1 MISGVIRM
9 ECANEQLFCVLR
21 KVFLGTSETT
31 EISVTDE
38 ALDALFKLAKK
49 HDIAH
54 IIALGLK
61 DILPADYDAFPI
73 ERMIFT
79 AAYRYEQMNYDYIRL
94 CEVLEALE
102 VPFIPLKGAVM
113 RQYYPEPWMRNSC
126 DIDILINEKDLER
139 TVSKLVKDCGYTYAG
154 KCTHDVSLFTPKH
167 YHIELHYDL
176 IEECWANQASDVL
189 RSVWDT
195 TVPRENKRY
204 WREMPDEM
212 FYFYHI
218 SHMAK
223 HVIRGGCGIR
233 PFIDLWLLDRVDGID
248 KAKRDDLLKRGG
260 LWGFATAVRKLSKIW
275 IEGALKDR
283 VSEQLENYILYG
295 GVYGNVKNRIR
306 VRQEKKGRG
315 LKYVF
320 SRIIIPYD
328 DIKIRYSVLKK
339 HRWLTPFMQIR
350 RWFEL
355 IFFGRLR
362 RVTKELRYERN
373 MSDTEGADIQMILEN
388 IGL

>member
-1 MISGVIRM
+1 MIRM
-9 ECANEQLFCVLR
+9 DSANEQLFCVLR
-21 KVFLGTSETT
+21 KVFLGTSETN

-61 DILPADYDAFPI
+61 GVLPANHDTFPV

-79 AAYRYEQMNYDYIRL
+79 AVYRYEQMNYDYIRL
-94 CEVLEALE
+94 CETLEELE

-113 RQYYPEPWMRNSC
+113 RQYYPEPWMRTSC

-139 TVSKLVKDCGYTYAG
+139 TVSKLVKDCGYTYTG
-154 KCTHDVSLFTPKH
+154 KCSHDVSLYTPNH
-167 YHIELHYDL
+167 HHIELHYDL
-176 IEECWANQASDVL
+176 IEEGVANQASNVL
-189 RSVWDT
+189 KSVWDT
-195 TVPRENKRY
+195 AVPHENKRY
-204 WREMPDEM
+204 WRKMPDEM

-248 KAKRDDLLKRGG
+248 EARRDDLLKRGG

-275 IEGALKDR
+275 IEGALKDGI
-283 VSEQLENYILYG
+283 SEQLENYILHG
-295 GVYGNVKNRIR
+295 GVYGNIENRIKI
-306 VRQEKKGRG
+306 RQQKMGKG
-315 LKYVF
+315 LKFVF
-320 SRIIIPYD
+320 SRIIISYD
-328 DIKIRYSVLKK
+328 CIKTYYPILRK
-339 HRWLTPFMQIR
+339 HRWLTPFMQVR
-350 RWFEL
+350 RWCDL
-355 IFFGRLR
+355 IYYGHLR
-362 RVTKELRYERN
+362 RVIKELRYESN
-373 MSDTEGADIQMILEN
+373 MPKTEDTDIRIFLDN